1 MFEFFIAL
9 FGGLFYGGVALS
21 ERSNNKRLDKFHD
34 NVDEWKNLLD
44 GCDVMRET
52 ERQLTNP
59 DTRWEALNSIADQ
72 LKFVYGEGWETLYYS
87 EPSFRGDYRWSQ
99 WIQAA
104 QILVA
109 KRGKIDVDM
118 GLYRGIELSF
128 MNESERA
135 VVLRVFQVVEQFIQE
150 YLNINHPDKPSI
162 LLYFV
167 PEMKIKTRHS
177 SRKPEIYWNDHI
189 ASGKLE
195 WSFCIDMNCKCP
207 PPIKR
212 LW

>member
-34 NVDEWKNLLD
+34 NVEEWRNLLN
-44 GCDVMRET
+44 GCDARYEI
-52 ERQLTNP
+52 ECQLRNP

-72 LKFVYGEGWETLYYS
+72 LKFVYGDDWETLYYS
-87 EPSFRGDYRWSQ
+87 EPAFGDYRWSV
-99 WIQAA
+99 WVQAA

-109 KRGKIDVDM
+109 KQGKLAMDM
-118 GLYRGIELSF
+118 GLFCNTIRLDF
-128 MNESERA
+128 MNEGERT
-135 VVLRVFQVVEQFIQE
+135 VVLRVFQVVERYIQE
-150 YLNINHPDKPSI
+150 YLNSNHPDKPNI
-162 LLYFV
+162 MLYFV

-177 SRKPEIYWNDHI
+177 GKREIYWDEKI
-189 ASGKLE
+189 ALGRLD
-195 WSFCIDMNCKCP
+195 WSFNIDMDCKCP